1 MEEGQGLSI
10 PCAIRYVPDMPA
22 TRRPVELSALGEA
35 ELLDLRLRDLD
46 VRMAGTPLAARALE
60 LSIELG
66 KRNLRFRPT
75 IWLSSEWFSPEGV
88 TGFAVPFYLAHPRLV
103 RLERAQLLSV
113 EGGGRE
119 QAMQLFRHE
128 CGHAIGTAYGLHR
141 RKDWRAI
148 FGRFSDHYPMFYQAA
163 PKSRDFVQHLDA
175 WYAQSHPAE
184 DFAETFAVWLDPRS
198 RWRER
203 YADWPAL
210 EKLEYVDK
218 LMSGLAG
225 KRPELLVRERTEE
238 LKTLSKTLRQHYAMK
253 RAHYSATRPD
263 VQDGDLLRL
272 FSYDPKRA
280 RARSAARFL
289 ARIRPAVRERVAR
302 WTGEAAYTIDQVLKD
317 MILRARELD
326 LSIEPR
332 RKELLRDVELLVAV
346 QTMNYLHAGFH
357 RRAR

>member
-1 MEEGQGLSI
+1 M
-10 PCAIRYVPDMPA
+10 
-22 TRRPVELSALGEA
+22 
-35 ELLDLRLRDLD
+35 
-46 VRMAGTPLAARALE
+46 LA
-60 LSIELG
+60 
-66 KRNLRFRPT
+66 
-75 IWLSSEWFSPEGV
+75 
-88 TGFAVPFYLAHPRLV
+88 
-103 RLERAQLLSV
+103 V
-113 EGGGRE
+113 EGGDRH

-128 CGHAIGTAYGLHR
+128 CGHALDTAFGLHR
-141 RKDWRAI
+141 RKDWRAT
-148 FGRFSDHYPMFYQAA
+148 FGRFSDHYPMLYQAA

-210 EKLEYVDK
+210 AKLEYVDK
-218 LMSGLAG
+218 LMRTLAG
-225 KRPELLVRERTEE
+225 VQPARLLRERTEE
-238 LKTLSKTLRQHYAMK
+238 LGTLTKTLREHYAEK

-272 FSYDPKRA
+272 FSYDPKRKPS
-280 RARSAARFL
+280 RSAARFL
-289 ARIRPAVRERVAR
+289 ARIRPAVRERVSH

-317 MILRARELD
+317 MIQRARELD

-332 RKELLRDVELLVAV
+332 RKELVRDVELLVAV